1 MPCGSLAYT
10 QVNMNDAMCG
20 SFLFQHEGYNIKSF
34 YIRNYLTLHLFSS
47 LMIYDHIPAY
57 T

>member
-34 YIRNYLTLHLFSS
+34 LHQK
-47 LMIYDHIPAY
+47 
-57 T
+57 